1 MIAPPAG
8 VHANVSVAGTRTSV
22 LEGATVGCTLV
33 VGGAVVGGT
42 AVVAVT
48 VVVAATVLVVGERAV
63 VVAATEIVGGFASLV
78 GEATVVDGSGVD
90 FGAVSRT
97 IGSVAGGRVGEPC
110 HEITAAA
117 AAATPAVAVATTT
130 ANNAARPMTR
140 RRGLPAERSI
150 DLRRRSSCSTNTESI
165 GGVAASA
172 SR

>member
-117 AAATPAVAVATTT
+117 AATPAVAVATTT